1 MTSLPQPR
9 LREPAKLNLDVHQKQ
24 KQTQVCATLKEWGQV
39 IPIFAIPIF
48 AIRLKVDTVGIIR

>member
-1 MTSLPQPR
+1 MTALPQPR
-9 LREPAKLNLDVHQKQ
+9 PEQPAKLNLDVHQKQ

-48 AIRLKVDTVGIIR
+48 AIKAKSGYRWDY